1 MNKSII
7 NERINKVVYLEKPS
21 KDSGSYLKTVVKER
35 FLIRKTANPVAII
48 KDTSVHNQ
56 TIFSFSV

>member
-7 NERINKVVYLEKPS
+7 NEWINKVVYLEKPS

-35 FLIRKTANPVAII
+35 FLTANPVAII

-56 TIFSFSV
+56 TIFFFSV